1 MAVRAPGTLSGSRA
15 TPYPP
20 SFKVERMIARV
31 IIYLVLALPMVAI
44 GGFMM
49 LRSLG
54 AFGAITTTADAP
66 AWLGVLMGFVFFAG
80 GTSVVIKMFY
90 GPEAMAQSEL
100 PAEASLPVRFIYNG
114 LGVGIVSGLGALF
127 GWIAFGPGDRHFSG
141 SGAFLGAT
149 VGRVM
154 FGLAATLALLML
166 VLMVVRWFKRQR
178 SGRGERS

>member
-1 MAVRAPGTLSGSRA
+1 LYVRADFEGANADLRFRPESQL
-15 TPYPP
+15 P
-20 SFKVERMIARV
+20 SFEVGHMMARV
-31 IIYLVLALPMVAI
+31 IIYLVLVVPVAAF

-54 AFGAITTTADAP
+54 AFGTVATTPDGP
-66 AWLGVLMGFVFFAG
+66 AWLGAIMGFVFFAG
-80 GTSVVIKMFY
+80 GISVVIKMFY

-100 PAEASLPVRFIYNG
+100 PAEAPWPVRLFYNS
-114 LGVGIVSGLGALF
+114 LGIGIVAGLGALF
-127 GWIAFGPGDRHFSG
+127 GWIAFGPGERHFSG

-154 FGLAATLALLML
+154 FGLVAALAGLML

-178 SGRGERS
+178 